1 LPWPQ
6 GGGAAFPTRRLK
18 PNSRA
23 YSRGP
28 EPIGRPTS
36 SVSCSIPPQRKRWNR
51 GTMSASKKCT
61 RVPLRGDLSC
71 FRLLIADRSPIDT
84 APPLDKR
91 MKVDDKL

>member
-51 GTMSASKKCT
+51 GTMSASRRAAVQKTRRANFKKMH
-61 RVPLRGDLSC
+61 PGSPARGPFML
-71 FRLLIADRSPIDT
+71 
-84 APPLDKR
+84 
-91 MKVDDKL
+91 